1 VRNFFIVALLVSTSA
16 LVSPV
21 MAQDAGR
28 VDMLENQLQQLTG
41 QVEELTFA
49 VKQLQKQ
56 LRSRQQTGDVE
67 PAMPVAKVPQRKLAQ
82 LPVPSVSQP
91 DSGIE
96 VIEETPVIAD
106 AESGQQADIVGS
118 TQATGLEPGAKVLGS
133 IESQSTKSEDGGFQG
148 QVLVPLGADESSA
161 QGASDQVQDGA
172 VEQVSLAP
180 PTPQA
185 LFEKSNE
192 ALLRRQFPAAADG
205 FKKLVDEYPDHAL
218 AGSAQYWLGETFY
231 AQGDYRTAA
240 QNFLAAYQKYPKSR
254 RAPDSLLKLGLS
266 LGKLGQR
273 DQACSSLGAV
283 SAEYPKAVE
292 AMKRAQA
299 ELKRA
304 GC

>member
-1 VRNFFIVALLVSTSA
+1 MKTLRIMALLIASSA
-16 LVSPV
+16 LTGPGV
-21 MAQDAGR
+21 AQDASR
-28 VDMLENQLQQLTG
+28 VDLLEGQVQQLTG
-41 QVEELTFA
+41 QVEELSFM

-56 LRSRQQTGDVE
+56 VRLRQQNSD
-67 PAMPVAKVPQRKLAQ
+67 AMPAEQFVVPAKRKVAQ
-82 LPVPSVSQP
+82 LPAPSAIQQ
-91 DSGIE
+91 DNGIE
-96 VIEETPVIAD
+96 VIEESPAV
-106 AESGQQADIVGS
+106 AENGGIQQGEIVGS
-118 TQATGLEPGAKVLGS
+118 TQAAGLEPGVKVLGS
-133 IESQSTKSEDGGFQG
+133 IGSRSAKSNNGGFEG
-148 QVLVPLGADESSA
+148 QVLVPLGDD
-161 QGASDQVQDGA
+161 GTVQDMGGD

-180 PTPQA
+180 ATPQA

-192 ALLRRQFPAAADG
+192 ALLRRQFPTAADG
-205 FKKLVDEYPDHAL
+205 FKQLVDQYPEHAL

-240 QNFLAAYQKYPKSR
+240 QNFLAAYQKYPKTR
-254 RAPDSLLKLGLS
+254 RAPDSLLKLGMS

-273 DQACSSLGAV
+273 DQACASLGAV